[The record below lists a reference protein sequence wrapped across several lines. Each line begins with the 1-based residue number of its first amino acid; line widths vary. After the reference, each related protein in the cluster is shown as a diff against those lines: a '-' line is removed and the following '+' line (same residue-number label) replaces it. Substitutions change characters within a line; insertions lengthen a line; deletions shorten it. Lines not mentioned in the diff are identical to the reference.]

1 MQFRRPFG
9 LGVLGLGL
17 SLALAQSAFAFNGV
31 PVCPAYGKPLEIN
44 NQQVLH
50 WKRTTQNQFRER
62 GNIKGTITR
71 IFDERKT
78 HAHFEIAIGRYEDDV
93 VEVIYNQDFGRLQSA
108 SLKPGMTVQAC
119 GDFIVATAPSG
130 PYPASPSGAII
141 HWVHTNPSGRG
152 HDPGFLVIDGVIY
165 GQDTANAGPPPRF
178 PGKRKG
184 ERRQD
189 GGKVGHKLDAVV
201 LELEDADAL
210 ELSELAEAL

>member
-9 LGVLGLGL
+9 FGVLAFGL
-17 SLALAQSAFAFNGV
+17 SLALTQNALAFTGV
-31 PVCPAYGKPLEIN
+31 PVCPAYGKPLAIN

-62 GNIKGTITR
+62 GNIEGVITR
-71 IFDERKT
+71 VFDDRKT
-78 HAHFEIAIGRYEDDV
+78 HAHFEIAIGRYQDDV
-93 VEVIYNQDFGRLQSA
+93 VEVIYNQDFGRLRTEI
-108 SLKPGMTVQAC
+108 LKPGMKVQAC

-141 HWVHTNPSGRG
+141 HWVHANPSGRG
-152 HDPGFLVIDGVIY
+152 HDPGFVVIDGVLY

-178 PGKRKG
+178 PGKRRGDRK
-184 ERRQD
+184 Q
-189 GGKVGHKLDAVV
+189 GGKGGRDDF
-201 LELEDADAL
+201 ELETLEFEAAE